1 MFPIFVFAR
10 FPPDCPTI
18 TEPRRPSS
26 HQSRI
31 FLSLSLSVF
40 SQYTIYS
47 PHVALITGSTSCLLT
62 RDAADSAELF
72 DKTENARV
80 ALTYFPKRPN
90 PHLCNDRVVFSRIDR
105 PDSLPYPPYQERPR
119 YQGYIRAEHAA
130 KSVVPLL
137 LPNISNR
144 SIPAYHSL
152 EFHIAT
158 MSHNFP
164 QTSSS
169 ANYQAMFDEAL
180 KVYERKTRKDLASD
194 PLLRRLESCHS
205 PDTALDVLREQIPA
219 FDQSGSKLTT
229 WVTPTIN
236 VLYTFSST
244 IGGAVSLVSTVKV
257 IKQDPDLTS
266 AFQAYPPAGVI
277 VTGIG
282 SLLSVG
288 NCPAKFYALVD
299 AHIPRRSKA

>member
-1 MFPIFVFAR
+1 
-10 FPPDCPTI
+10 
-18 TEPRRPSS
+18 
-26 HQSRI
+26 
-31 FLSLSLSVF
+31 
-40 SQYTIYS
+40 
-47 PHVALITGSTSCLLT
+47 LL
-62 RDAADSAELF
+62 
-72 DKTENARV
+72 
-80 ALTYFPKRPN
+80 ALTALTHCLIRHIKSA
-90 PHLCNDRVVFSRIDR
+90 HV
-105 PDSLPYPPYQERPR
+105 
-119 YQGYIRAEHAA
+119 IRAEHAA

-137 LPNISNR
+137 LPNINNR
-144 SIPAYHSL
+144 SIYHSP

-158 MSHNFP
+158 MSHNLP

-169 ANYQAMFDEAL
+169 ANYQAIFDEAL
-180 KVYERKTRKDLASD
+180 KAYEKKTGKDLASD
-194 PLLRRLESCHS
+194 PLLRRLESCQS

-229 WVTPTIN
+229 WVKPTIN

-257 IKQDPDLTS
+257 IKQDPDSTS